1 MNKTMRIAGLAVL
14 AAIALAGAAVAG
26 QASSPA
32 VSAGQA
38 SSPAVSAGQA
48 SSPAVPAGQASSA
61 AAPAAQAASAEYK
74 IGPKDL
80 LEITVLGVQEINK
93 HVVRVSEEGRITLPL
108 LGEVGVGDLTKFE
121 VEKKLTG
128 LAGEKIVLNP
138 QVTVHILEYLSRRVS
153 VVGAVEK
160 PGPFELLGR
169 QTILNAISEAG
180 GLTRDAGEEIII
192 IRQLPEGESTAIRI
206 SIDGLF
212 VQGDPKLNLV
222 LEAGDVINVPVD
234 KIVPI
239 YVFGQVRN
247 PGALQVKR
255 SSLPTLT
262 QAIAQA
268 GGFTDRANRRRVQI
282 RRRDA
287 AGREIEINVNVRDI
301 LKGKIKDIPLLVN
314 DTVYVPESLL

>member
-1 MNKTMRIAGLAVL
+1 MNNITKAVGLAAL
-14 AAIALAGAAVAG
+14 AAVVLAGAAGAG
-26 QASSPA
+26 PASSPA
-32 VSAGQA
+32 ASAGQA
-38 SSPAVSAGQA
+38 SSPAASAGQA
-48 SSPAVPAGQASSA
+48 SST
-61 AAPAAQAASAEYK
+61 EYK

-93 HVVRVSEEGRITLPL
+93 LVVRVSEEGRITLPL
-108 LGEVGVGDLTKFE
+108 LGEVLVGDLTKFE

-128 LAGEKIVLNP
+128 LAGERIVLKP

-169 QTILNAISEAG
+169 RTVLAAISEAG

-192 IRQLPEGESTAIRI
+192 IRQLPDGANTSIRI

-212 VQGDPKLNLV
+212 VQGDPKLNV
-222 LEAGDVINVPVD
+222 TLEPGDVINVPVD
-234 KIVPI
+234 KAVPI

-247 PGALQVKR
+247 PGALQVKK

-268 GGFTDRANRRRVQI
+268 GGFTDRANRKKVQI
-282 RRRDA
+282 RRKDA
-287 AGREIEINVNVRDI
+287 SGKEIAINVNVRNV
-301 LKGKIKDIPLLVN
+301 LKGKVKDVPLQIN
-314 DTVYVPESLL
+314 DTVYVPESVL

>member
-1 MNKTMRIAGLAVL
+1 MFKTMRKAGPVL
-14 AAIALAGAAVAG
+14 AALAFALAGAAVA
-26 QASSPA
+26 
-32 VSAGQA
+32 
-38 SSPAVSAGQA
+38 
-48 SSPAVPAGQASSA
+48 
-61 AAPAAQAASAEYK
+61 AAQETSAEYK

-80 LEITVLGVQEINK
+80 LEISVLGVPEMSK
-93 HVVRVSEEGRITLPL
+93 LVVRVSEEGRITLPL
-108 LGEVGVGDLTKFE
+108 LGEVAVGNLSKFE
-121 VEKKLTG
+121 VEKKLAG
-128 LAGEKIVLNP
+128 LAGEKVVLNP

-169 QTILNAISEAG
+169 QTVLSVLSEAG

-192 IRQLPEGESTAIRI
+192 IRQLPAGESTSIRV

-222 LEAGDVINVPVD
+222 LEPGDVVNVPVD
-234 KIVPI
+234 KAVPI

-268 GGFTDRANRRRVQI
+268 GGFTDRANRKRVQI
-282 RRRDA
+282 RRKDA
-287 AGREIEINVNVRDI
+287 SGKEFEITVNVRNI
-301 LKGKIKDIPLLVN
+301 LKGKIKDIPLQVN

>member
-1 MNKTMRIAGLAVL
+1 MTTFPRIAGLIILAV
-14 AAIALAGAAVAG
+14 AALAGASAAAP
-26 QASSPA
+26 ASSTAALGISTA
-32 VSAGQA
+32 V
-38 SSPAVSAGQA
+38 
-48 SSPAVPAGQASSA
+48 QASSA
-61 AAPAAQAASAEYK
+61 APGAAQASGTVPGTAQEVSAEYK

-80 LEITVLGVQEINK
+80 LEITVLGVQEISK
-93 HVVRVSEEGRITLPL
+93 LVVRVSEESRITLPL
-108 LGEVGVGDLTKFE
+108 LGEVEVGNLSKFE
-121 VEKKLTG
+121 VEKKLTA
-128 LAGEKIVLNP
+128 LAGEKIVLKP
-138 QVTVHILEYLSRRVS
+138 QVTVHILEYRSRRVS

-169 QTILNAISEAG
+169 QTVLAAISDAG

-192 IRQLPEGESTAIRI
+192 IRQLPEGAGTSIRI

-212 VQGDPKLNLV
+212 IKGDPKLNVV
-222 LEAGDVINVPVD
+222 LEPGDVINVPVD
-234 KIVPI
+234 KAVPI

-268 GGFTDRANRRRVQI
+268 GGFTDRANRKKVQI
-282 RRRDA
+282 RRKDA
-287 AGREIEINVNVRDI
+287 SGREIEITVNVRNI
-301 LKGKIKDIPLLVN
+301 LKGKIKDIPLKIN

>member
-1 MNKTMRIAGLAVL
+1 MNKTPRIAGLILLAL
-14 AAIALAGAAVAG
+14 AAIAGAATAG
-26 QASSPA
+26 SATTGSSATTGLQASSPA
-32 VSAGQA
+32 A
-38 SSPAVSAGQA
+38 
-48 SSPAVPAGQASSA
+48 PAGQETGT
-61 AAPAAQAASAEYK
+61 EYK

-93 HVVRVSEEGRITLPL
+93 LVVRVSEQGRITLPL

-121 VEKKLTG
+121 LEKKLTG
-128 LAGEKIVLNP
+128 LAGEKVVLNP

-169 QTILNAISEAG
+169 QTVLAAIADAG

-192 IRQLPEGESTAIRI
+192 IRQLAGGDSTSIRI

-212 VQGDPKLNLV
+212 VQGDPKLNIA
-222 LEAGDVINVPVD
+222 LEPGDVINIPVERMA
-234 KIVPI
+234 PI

-268 GGFTDRANRRRVQI
+268 GGFTDRANRKRVQI
-282 RRRDA
+282 RRKDA
-287 AGREIEINVNVRDI
+287 SGKELEITVNVRNI
-301 LKGKIKDIPLLVN
+301 LKGKIKDVPLQIN